1 MRALPLRPAL
11 ALALAALPTLAM
23 AQQVT
28 QPDTGTACLRLMAP
42 LERQLK
48 EAKPRLDQAGNP
60 KNREAVQSRLL
71 FELLKGEDKTLARML
86 TCLAAQRR

>member
-28 QPDTGTACLRLMAP
+28 QPDTACLSLMAP